1 MASLIEKVTTLI
13 QANLHAMVDQALQ
26 SNSLAVID
34 QYIRNVGDNLN
45 QLEDATAAVG
55 GERNTLRRKLDEA
68 AKKKADL
75 DRNIDIFLTQGKME
89 LARAAQAQINS
100 INTQHDTIKDQL
112 DRQEKEFQ
120 ALKDARVKLESKLQT
135 IKIQRDEMQT
145 LLELKKAKE
154 ITNKA
159 IKGVKDLE
167 GMGDGDIARIAEKI
181 RKDLDKENA
190 RAEVAA
196 SNLDKQMD
204 DSLQT
209 GVLDAQLEERK
220 RRLGIN

>member
-45 QLEDATAAVG
+45 QLEDATATVG

-196 SNLDKQMD
+196 NNLDKQMD